1 MPAVGPAGATV
12 SLTSVMVTP
21 WKLPA
26 PLVYVAAA
34 VMLPS
39 GRLDGLIVAVQVPPA
54 MVAGKTEPP
63 TLSDTALTVGS
74 ATPETTSAVLA
85 IAALIVLV
93 VAPVTALRPSGALQP
108 ATGPG
113 TPGLSAA
120 IVIAA
125 GPPAAPPAGG
135 MVATSAVALSR
146 PRAMSPGVSPAK
158 RAVNALVPAASK
170 VSAPSMFW
178 PPLPPV
184 EKRGVLETSR
194 ASAAIGLPA
203 ASAALPWKTRSLPT
217 WVGRSTVKL
226 GAVMVVPAAPPMVM
240 TSPGRIS
247 GVKAVQQSSGSGAT
261 MPSTLRLASPVPSTL
276 ATALAMT
283 VPSRLTVIG
292 VAPTG
297 KVDSVTDAV
306 L

>member
-1 MPAVGPAGATV
+1 
-12 SLTSVMVTP
+12 
-21 WKLPA
+21 
-26 PLVYVAAA
+26 
-34 VMLPS
+34 
-39 GRLDGLIVAVQVPPA
+39 

-63 TLSDTALTVGS
+63 TFSDTALTVGS
-74 ATPETTSAVLA
+74 ATPETTSAVFA
-85 IAALIVLV
+85 IAALTVLV
-93 VAPVTALRPSGALQP
+93 VAPVTALRPSAAPQP
-108 ATGPG
+108 ATGPA

-120 IVIAA
+120 MVIAAAAA
-125 GPPAAPPAGG
+125 GPPAGG
-135 MVATSAVALSR
+135 SVLTSAVALPR
-146 PRAMSPGVSPAK
+146 PRAMSPAARPAN
-158 RAVNALVPAASK
+158 RVVHAVVPAASK
-170 VSAPSMFW
+170 LSAPARMEA
-178 PPLPPV
+178 PLLPV
-184 EKRGVLETSR
+184 EKRGTLETSMP
-194 ASAAIGLPA
+194 STAIGLPA
-203 ASAALPWKTRSLPT
+203 ASAAVPFMISSLPT
-217 WVGRSTVKL
+217 WVGRSTVKF
-226 GAVMVVPAAPPMVM
+226 GAVMVVPAAPPMVI